1 MSEKP
6 DAPMSEEERADRLE
20 RMVDTLAG
28 TIVDLKAE
36 NAALRQPLRERDV
49 LWCKALIATLDARQ
63 IEAVTRHFNEHRPDA
78 ATEETRALLA
88 ALRRAG
94 SVVKEHAPDC
104 EARFEDRLEGTK
116 CTCGRDG

>member
-36 NAALRQPLRERDV
+36 NAALRDVRARASTAYNYWAGRDEDLGQRMAELRE
-49 LWCKALIATLDARQ
+49 ALEKSKVDA
-63 IEAVTRHFNEHRPDA
+63 PYP
-78 ATEETRALLA
+78 
-88 ALRRAG
+88 G
-94 SVVKEHAPDC
+94 
-104 EARFEDRLEGTK
+104 GT
-116 CTCGRDG
+116 

>member
-1 MSEKP
+1 LP
-6 DAPMSEEERADRLE
+6 QRRVLRLE

-88 ALRRAG
+88 ALRPRTAHQG
-94 SVVKEHAPDC
+94 GQAAAKEGDD
-104 EARFEDRLEGTK
+104 EISR
-116 CTCGRDG
+116 